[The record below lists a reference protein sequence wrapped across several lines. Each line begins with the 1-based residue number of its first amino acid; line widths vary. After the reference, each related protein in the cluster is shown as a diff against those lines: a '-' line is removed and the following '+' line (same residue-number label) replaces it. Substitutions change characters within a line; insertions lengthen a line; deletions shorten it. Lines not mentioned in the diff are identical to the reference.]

1 MPDTAELPSGISARK
16 QAIRTHADRVADR
29 RDSWIARNAY
39 YYDEDRRYMRFL
51 VPEGLRVLDL
61 GCGTG
66 GLLAA
71 LKPSHG
77 VGVDFSPRMVERA
90 RTAHPHLTFVEGD
103 AEDPAFLATL
113 EGPFDVIVMSDTIG
127 DLEDCEATIAA
138 LHPLC
143 TPDTRLVIAYYSP
156 LWEPMVRLA
165 DALGQRMPQPE
176 HNYLSTRDIMNLI
189 DLGDF
194 EVIKYEWR
202 QLVPKR
208 LFGLGPL
215 VNRYIATLPLL
226 RRLCL
231 RNYIVA
237 RPMRGARK
245 PGLSASII
253 IPCRNEKG
261 NIEPAI
267 QRMPRFAPDME
278 ILFVEGHSGDGT
290 LAECE
295 RVRDAYPDWDIKVAA
310 QDGKGK
316 GDAVRKGFDMARG
329 DVLMI
334 LDADLTMPPEML
346 PRYYRAIEQGK
357 GEFVNGSRLVYPM
370 QPGAMRFLN
379 YYANRGFA
387 LVFSFL
393 LNQRFTDTL
402 CGTKVLRRVDYRR
415 IADNR
420 HYFGEFDPFGDY
432 DLIFGAAKLSLK
444 IVEIPIRYLDRT
456 YGEPQI
462 SRFRDGWQLLK
473 MVVFAWRKLKAL

>member
-1 MPDTAELPSGISARK
+1 MPDSSETVQTVSARK
-16 QAIRTHADRVADR
+16 EAIRAHADRMADR
-29 RDSWIARNAY
+29 RDEWIDRNAY

-66 GLLAA
+66 GLLAS
-71 LKPSHG
+71 LNPSYG
-77 VGVDFSPRMVERA
+77 VGVDFSPRMIERA
-90 RTAHPHLTFVEGD
+90 QAAHPHLTFVEGD
-103 AEDPAFLATL
+103 VEDPDFLTTL
-113 EGPFDVIVMSDTIG
+113 DGPFDVILLSDTIG

-143 TPDTRLVIAYYSP
+143 TPDTRLVVAYYSP
-156 LWEPMVRLA
+156 LWQPMVRLA
-165 DALGQRMPQPE
+165 DKLGQRMPQPE

-208 LFGLGPL
+208 LLGLGPL
-215 VNRYIATLPLL
+215 INRYIATLPLL

-237 RPMRGARK
+237 RPMRGSEK

-278 ILFVEGHSGDGT
+278 ILFIEGHSRDGT

-346 PRYYRAIEQGK
+346 PRYYRVIEQGK

-379 YYANRGFA
+379 YYANRGF
-387 LVFSFL
+387 
-393 LNQRFTDTL
+393 
-402 CGTKVLRRVDYRR
+402 
-415 IADNR
+415 
-420 HYFGEFDPFGDY
+420 
-432 DLIFGAAKLSLK
+432 
-444 IVEIPIRYLDRT
+444 
-456 YGEPQI
+456 
-462 SRFRDGWQLLK
+462 
-473 MVVFAWRKLKAL
+473 